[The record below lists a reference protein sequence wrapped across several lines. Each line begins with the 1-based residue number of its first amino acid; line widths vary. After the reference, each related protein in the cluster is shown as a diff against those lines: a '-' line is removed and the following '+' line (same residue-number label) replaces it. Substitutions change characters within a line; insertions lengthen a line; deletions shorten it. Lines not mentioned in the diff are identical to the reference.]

1 MIKTEAALAFTT
13 ESQGQYYLF
22 PRNLLFVKS
31 GRFGCFYI
39 MFETDVIL
47 VNRFSFVLGNK
58 EN

>member
-1 MIKTEAALAFTT
+1 MIKTEVALAFTT
-13 ESQGQYYLF
+13 ESQGKCYLF

-39 MFETDVIL
+39 MFDTDVIL
-47 VNRFSFVLGNK
+47 VNCFSFVLGNN